1 MENRVV
7 LCVDDDPG
15 MRDLYQA
22 MLSRN
27 GYEAI
32 TVGNADHALNVCQFK
47 TKVDLVIV
55 DLEMPGMDGNQLA
68 EQLKLRNPL
77 LPIMMV
83 SGSNPEAEEISPYID
98 AVVMKGSPIRSIL
111 DRIGILLAERENLPA
126 EIPAPSPE
134 LNPSA

>member
-32 TVGNADHALNVCQFK
+32 TVGNADHALAVCQFK
-47 TKVDLVIV
+47 RNVDLVIV
-55 DLEMPGMDGNQLA
+55 DLEMPGMDGNELA
-68 EQLKLRNPL
+68 EQLKMRNPL

-98 AVVMKGSPIRSIL
+98 AVVMKGSPIRNIL
-111 DRIGILLAERENLPA
+111 DRIGLLLAERENLPT
-126 EIPAPSPE
+126 EVPPLPPE